1 MAYMGVIVTVSQ
13 EYVGLAWVRYDS
25 AFCRQAAFTGNTHWS
40 TINSILYAICFT
52 GRATSTPRC
61 ELCFASTHTAKECA
75 QKGDPDPGLQDRLKA
90 IKTVAL
96 ALTSKS
102 LVTWITTPKMVRILE
117 CFVTIPTLFLKFL
130 PFCYPY
136 ILLHF

>member
-1 MAYMGVIVTVSQ
+1 MAYMGAIVTVSQ

-25 AFCRQAAFTGNTHWS
+25 TFCRQVAFTGNTHWS
-40 TINSILYAICFT
+40 TINSICFT
-52 GRATSTPRC
+52 GRATSTPQC

-75 QKGDPDPGLQDRLKA
+75 QKGDPDPGLQDQLKA
-90 IKTVAL
+90 IETVAL

-102 LVTWITTPKMVRILE
+102 PVTWMTTPKMVCILE
-117 CFVTIPTLFLKFL
+117 CFVIIPTLFLD
-130 PFCYPY
+130 FCRPANPY